1 MPRLEPSDRRALS
14 VPAAA
19 DRPALLVIHP
29 GALGDVLQ
37 AVPALR
43 ALRPDGP
50 VAFSGQPRLGGLL
63 RGLGLVDAAMPF
75 DGLGLE
81 ALFTREPA
89 PSSLVARLTSF
100 RRVISWFGARDELYP
115 QRLRAIVRECVI
127 APPVPD
133 DESPMTVWRHLLA
146 TTGATS
152 PVDLAPLDLPEAWRD
167 EASRVL
173 VELGAA
179 PMRSLLV
186 VHPGAGGRRKIWP
199 VENLARVIQ
208 HVIRDTGGQALIHQG
223 PADLDVVDQL
233 SGILEPG
240 TLRLIE
246 PDLPLLA
253 AILDRASAYLGG
265 DSGVSHLAAAVGAPA
280 VILFPAATRGRWAP
294 WSATAQ
300 AVTMSEEAGQV
311 HRLAVALSERMQA
324 ATRKGSRRPPP
335 MPPL

>member
-1 MPRLEPSDRRALS
+1 
-14 VPAAA
+14 
-19 DRPALLVIHP
+19 
-29 GALGDVLQ
+29 
-37 AVPALR
+37 
-43 ALRPDGP
+43 
-50 VAFSGQPRLGGLL
+50 
-63 RGLGLVDAAMPF
+63 
-75 DGLGLE
+75 
-81 ALFTREPA
+81 
-89 PSSLVARLTSF
+89 
-100 RRVISWFGARDELYP
+100 
-115 QRLRAIVRECVI
+115 
-127 APPVPD
+127 
-133 DESPMTVWRHLLA
+133 
-146 TTGATS
+146 
-152 PVDLAPLDLPEAWRD
+152 APLDLPEAWRH

-179 PMRSLLV
+179 PMRPLLV
-186 VHPGAGGRRKIWP
+186 VHPGAGGPRKIWP
-199 VENLARVIQ
+199 VENVARVIE
-208 HVIRDTGGQALIHQG
+208 HVIRDTGGEALIHQG
-223 PADLDVVDQL
+223 PADREVVDQL
-233 SGILEPG
+233 SRILERS
-240 TLRLIE
+240 TLRLVE